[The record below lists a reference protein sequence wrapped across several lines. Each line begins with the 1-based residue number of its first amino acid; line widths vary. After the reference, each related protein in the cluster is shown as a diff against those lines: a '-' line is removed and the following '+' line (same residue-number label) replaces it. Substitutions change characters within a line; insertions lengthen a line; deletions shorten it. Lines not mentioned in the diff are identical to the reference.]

1 MKVSRLK
8 IGKNYDL
15 SSQFWRFE
23 ITSKALSHLFSKW
36 DKIEI
41 LTMCSAQ
48 FHKSLIFHPS
58 KFKFM
63 VNTTGTLHNACKNEF
78 IGVKFLMK
86 TFYDFGWYSM
96 CKYSALFLKQLQI
109 NAMWFVIF
117 WRLTQKIIQV
127 FIKLA
132 CIIDTKYFSYT
143 FSWYYAMHNISLSG
157 FHQGKISTAAIWI
170 KY

>member
-1 MKVSRLK
+1 MQCDKTKDWKSPKV
-8 IGKNYDL
+8 GKNYDL
-15 SSQFWRFE
+15 VNFE
-23 ITSKALSHLFSKW
+23 DLKLQWKTFGYLFSEW

-41 LTMCSAQ
+41 LYNVFYQLNFTKVRFS
-48 FHKSLIFHPS
+48 PE
-58 KFKFM
+58 FKFM
-63 VNTTGTLHNACKNEF
+63 VNTRTLHNACKNEF

-96 CKYSALFLKQLQI
+96 CKYSFLFLKQLQI

-132 CIIDTKYFSYT
+132 CIIDNKDFSYT
-143 FSWYYAMHNISLSG
+143 FHDTMQCTIFLYQVFIRE
-157 FHQGKISTAAIWI
+157 K
-170 KY
+170 